1 MDNFI
6 ETAAAIRRIILLVV
20 TVYLLINGVLYVSQT
35 NLIFFRQ
42 KIDPWRVEY
51 IKNNYPAAEE
61 VYIDT
66 PDGKKLHGWLVHG
79 SHDKPAPLLL
89 YFGGNAEEVSWM
101 IDEADR
107 FTEWSIL
114 LVNYRGY
121 GKSEGSPD
129 EQALLSDALLLYDTF
144 SVRKEIDPER
154 IAVMGRSLGT
164 AMAVHISAYRKVTY
178 TVLISPFGSM
188 EDLARSNFPFMPV
201 RLLLKH
207 KFNVLPQAASADN
220 PMLTIVASDDS
231 IVPLKH
237 SERLFAAW
245 KGKKVLHVIDHADHN
260 TISLS
265 AGFWSII
272 RKFLNNQTRAGTGNN
287 LKIIPAD

>member
-1 MDNFI
+1 MDNYI
-6 ETAAAIRRIILLVV
+6 ETAAVIRRIILLAV
-20 TVYLLINGVLYVSQT
+20 TVFLLINGVLYVSQT

-51 IKNNYPAAEE
+51 IKNNYPEAEE

-66 PDGKKLHGWLVHG
+66 PDGKKLHGWLVHS
-79 SHDKPAPLLL
+79 SHKKPAPLLL

-101 IDEADR
+101 IDEAGR
-107 FTEWSIL
+107 FTGCSIL

-144 SVRKEIDPER
+144 SVRKEIDAER
-154 IAVMGRSLGT
+154 VAVMGRSLGT
-164 AMAVHISAYRKVTY
+164 AMAVHISASRKVTY
-178 TVLISPFGSM
+178 TVLVSPFASM
-188 EDLARSNFPFMPV
+188 EDLARSNFPFIPV

-207 KFNVLPQAASADN
+207 KFNVLPQAASAGN
-220 PMLTIVASDDS
+220 PMLTLAASEDR
-231 IVPLKH
+231 IIPVRH
-237 SERLFAAW
+237 SKRLFAAW
-245 KGKKVLHVIDHADHN
+245 KGQKIFHVIDHADHN

-265 AGFWSII
+265 SGFWNII
-272 RKFLNNQTRAGTGNN
+272 REFLNNQYRAETENN
-287 LKIIPAD
+287 